1 MRISHVDFPESLL
14 ASQKQG
20 SLAVFAGAG
29 VSIPPPSNYPDF
41 KDLANRVA
49 GGDLVLQPDEPIDR
63 FLGRLADRGTKVHQM
78 VGTILTNP
86 ESKPTNLHMDLLR
99 LFRSS
104 DTIRLVTTNFD
115 PHFSTAARLTV
126 C

>member
-1 MRISHVDFPESLL
+1 VDFPESLL